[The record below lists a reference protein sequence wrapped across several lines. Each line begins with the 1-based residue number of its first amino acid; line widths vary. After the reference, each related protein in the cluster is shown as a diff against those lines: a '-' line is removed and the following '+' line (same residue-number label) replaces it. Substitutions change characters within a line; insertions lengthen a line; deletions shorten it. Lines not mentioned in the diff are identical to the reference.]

1 MFTSEVEQENSFINR
16 IKNKIKVLQMY
27 SSSPA
32 NDLFYVGSSFD
43 STDYIDYSRI
53 ESTDILPTIDNGQM
67 SLSKV
72 TTSTWTPQRVFIEE
86 TSSNGIA
93 GNNHSVYNSAK
104 DTPPYRY
111 FFQDSP
117 TSRNI
122 NNIIDNNPL
131 TFFEYEQINIPAPR
145 KPLGNRNFEFQ
156 YIKNLYSRTST
167 GEEIQEE
174 YYDWSTFT
182 VNDLQLVTVLE
193 SDNPEKANF
202 INIIPYFG
210 SNNHITKDIKIE
222 KIEVKNNLN
231 EVENILTEPIYISSG
246 LIPSS
251 LDSARRFFYKEANI
265 KFTERKVKSIKIFF
279 KQLNYND
286 AKIQHI
292 YFEPIKSKTTIGG
305 RVIQENVESNPYFTQ
320 TRFNPDD
327 PTIAPSLGYPSI
339 SWSEK
344 IWNHAQLTPLYNQPN
359 LFKSETNNSIDF
371 SITLKRN
378 IPVNTGWT
386 LRATG
391 TDGKTYYITN
401 NFILKFKYNAVAT
414 PQYQLEGL
422 SGITNT
428 GTNPTYSG
436 YVTVAKPTNN
446 TALVEGWMANKI
458 TTTNGITTNE
468 SQVEAAAVVNWFN
481 TTSQGFTKQQKY
493 DLFKLRVDTITAEN
507 INTDATKVQ
516 TKSYT
521 VPLERKFDFIDGQRK
536 SISLRDITVGY
547 EEFSNKAQIVSKQF
561 DFNSPIEYL
570 TLSAEAGLSGQLS
583 ANVNMEYIKYYISL
597 DGGSSWIRVSPIESP
612 LSEVGEVLAF
622 NQNVDNTFKIPGVEY
637 YNAPTVPENPKSLI
651 VKIDIEKPSGE
662 NISPILYSYKVGV
675 KVRNS

>member
-72 TTSTWTPQRVFIEE
+72 TTSPWTPQRVFIEE

-93 GNNHSVYNSAK
+93 GNNHSVYASAT
-104 DTPPYRY
+104 DNPPYRY

-122 NNIIDNNPL
+122 NNVIDNNPL
-131 TFFEYEQINIPAPR
+131 TFFEYEQINIPTAR
-145 KPLGNRNFEFQ
+145 KPSGNKNFEFQ
-156 YIKNLYSRTST
+156 YIKSLYSKTST

-174 YYDWSTFT
+174 YYDWSTFS

-193 SDNPEKANF
+193 SDRPEKANF

-210 SNNHITKDIKIE
+210 SNNYISKDIKIE
-222 KIEVKNNLN
+222 KIEVKNDLN
-231 EVENILTEPIYISSG
+231 QVENILTEAIYISSG

-265 KFTERKVKSIKIFF
+265 KFMERKVKSIKIFF

-292 YFEPIKSKTTIGG
+292 YFEPVKSKTRAGG
-305 RVIQENVESNPYFTQ
+305 IVVPENVESNPFFTQ
-320 TRFNPDD
+320 MRFNPDD
-327 PTIAPSLGYPSI
+327 PTVAPSLGYPSI
-339 SWSEK
+339 SWSQK
-344 IWNHAQLTPLYNQPN
+344 IWNHAQITPLFNQPN

-371 SITLKRN
+371 NITLKRN

-391 TDGKTYYITN
+391 TDGKTYYVTN
-401 NFILKFKYNAVAT
+401 NFILKFKYDTVPT
-414 PQYQLEGL
+414 PQYYLEGL

-436 YVTVAKPTNN
+436 YITVVKPYNN
-446 TALVEGWMANKI
+446 TVLAEGWMANKI

-493 DLFKLRVDTITAEN
+493 DLFKLRVDSITAEL

-521 VPLERKFDFIDGQRK
+521 IPLERKFDFIDGQRK

-547 EEFSNKAQIVSKQF
+547 EEFSDKAQIVSKQF

-583 ANVNMEYIKYYISL
+583 ANVNLEYIKYYISL